1 MKIQL
6 YLPQERREAKID
18 DIMATLE
25 RAIEIA
31 RLAHVG
37 QVDKAGADY
46 IDHPLRVMRRG
57 DTREEWIVG
66 VLHDVVEDSDWTF
79 EMLEAEGFSPEI
91 IDALRCITKLSED
104 ENYDDFIDRVLTN
117 PLAMRVKLF
126 DLEDN
131 MDLTR
136 LTECTDAD
144 IKRNQKYRQACDR
157 IKAHI
162 PFAVVRTEK
171 WTETIG
177 DLTIEHEKCY
187 DAKGRV
193 VGVSQ
198 VKYRN
203 GENVGHFAEYVE
215 PDGYWRGG
223 FYDAQVGFGGQTLH
237 EFIEG
242 EVV

>member
-1 MKIQL
+1 MS
-6 YLPQERREAKID
+6 
-18 DIMATLE
+18 TLK

-31 RLAHVG
+31 RQAHAG

-46 IDHPLRVMRRG
+46 IGHPLRVMENAIIG
-57 DTREEWIVG
+57 DEQIVA

-79 EMLEAEGFSPEI
+79 EMLQAEGFSSEVI
-91 IDALRCITKLSED
+91 TALKCVTKLSKEED
-104 ENYDDFIDRVLTN
+104 YDHFIDRVLTN
-117 PLAMRVKLF
+117 ELAMRVKLL

-131 MDLTR
+131 MDLAR
-136 LTECTDAD
+136 LAECTESDV
-144 IKRNQKYRQACDR
+144 KRNQKYKEAYDR
-157 IKAHI
+157 IKSNL
-162 PFAVVRTEK
+162 PYAVVRTEK

-177 DLTIEHEKCY
+177 DMTIEHEKSY

-193 VGVSQ
+193 VGVSK
-198 VKYRN
+198 VRYRN

-215 PDGYWRGG
+215 SDGIWRGG
-223 FYDAQVGFGGQTLH
+223 FYDAESGFGGQTRH

>member
-1 MKIQL
+1 
-6 YLPQERREAKID
+6 
-18 DIMATLE
+18 MATLE

-31 RLAHVG
+31 KQAHAG

-46 IDHPLRVMRRG
+46 IEHPLRVMKNAEIG
-57 DTREEWIVG
+57 DEQIVG
-66 VLHDVVEDSDWTF
+66 VLHDVVEDSEWTI

-91 IDALRCITKLSED
+91 IEALRCVTKLSDDED
-104 ENYDDFIDRVLTN
+104 YGHFIDRVLTN
-117 PLAMRVKLF
+117 QLAMRVKLL

-131 MDLTR
+131 MDLMR
-136 LTECTDAD
+136 FAECSYAD
-144 IKRNQKYRQACDR
+144 IKRNQKYKEAYER
-157 IKAHI
+157 IKANL
-162 PFAVVRTEK
+162 PYAVVRTEK

-177 DLTIEHEKCY
+177 DMTIEHEKSY

-193 VGVSQ
+193 VGVSK
-198 VKYRN
+198 VRYYN
-203 GENVGHFAEYVE
+203 GENVGYFAEYVE

-223 FYDAQVGFGGQTLH
+223 FCDAQSGFGGQTLH

>member
-91 IDALRCITKLSED
+91 IDALRCVTKLSED

-136 LTECTDAD
+136 LIC
-144 IKRNQKYRQACDR
+144 
-157 IKAHI
+157 
-162 PFAVVRTEK
+162 
-171 WTETIG
+171 IG
-177 DLTIEHEKCY
+177 K
-187 DAKGRV
+187 
-193 VGVSQ
+193 
-198 VKYRN
+198 
-203 GENVGHFAEYVE
+203 
-215 PDGYWRGG
+215 
-223 FYDAQVGFGGQTLH
+223 
-237 EFIEG
+237 
-242 EVV
+242 